1 MTHTYVDLSVFF
13 EVFLFHEI
21 TWTKYQKYS
30 SLLYNG
36 FSLRVSEK
44 DRVTY
49 IHLSVMVV
57 NTEQLL
63 QKVA

>member
-1 MTHTYVDLSVFF
+1 MAHTYVNLSVFS

-44 DRVTY
+44 DRVPY

-57 NTEQLL
+57 NTGQLL
-63 QKVA
+63 PKVA